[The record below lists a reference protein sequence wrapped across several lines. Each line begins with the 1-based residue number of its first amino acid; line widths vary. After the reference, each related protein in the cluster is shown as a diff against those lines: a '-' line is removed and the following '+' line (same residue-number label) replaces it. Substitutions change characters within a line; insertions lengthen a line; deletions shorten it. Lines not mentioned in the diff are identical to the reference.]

1 MKSYVINLE
10 KDAERREYMRRLLVS
25 TPFADAEFVTGV
37 YGKSLSRSQLSEL
50 FEQHRFGRV
59 FSDPA
64 FVGEIGCAVS
74 HYNVWRRMVASDD
87 RFAFVLEDDVCFD
100 GDFAP
105 MSEWAA
111 KWLDSSRPR
120 VVLFS
125 HYFSYFP
132 WNTAAED
139 GYKYVSRPC
148 KAFGTFCYGINGAAA
163 KLLVSL
169 GKPHYVADEWDYYQ
183 RHGLEIRLPLEHP
196 VGVDFNF
203 DTNIK
208 QRAAYLRGKLDVGAL
223 LVEPCYFSL
232 AYESFKQLLLKL
244 GIIRRHAKS

>member
-10 KDAERREYMRRLLVS
+10 KDIERREYMHRLLAS

-37 YGKSLSRSQLSEL
+37 YGKSLSSSQLSEL

-64 FVGEIGCAVS
+64 FEGEIGCAVS
-74 HYNVWRRMVASDD
+74 HYNVWRRIAASDD
-87 RFAFVLEDDVCFD
+87 RFAFVLEDDVSFD
-100 GDFAP
+100 EDFAP

-125 HYFSYFP
+125 HYFFYLP
-132 WNTAAED
+132 WNTAIED
-139 GYKYVSRPC
+139 GRKYVSRPS
-148 KAFGTFCYGINGAAA
+148 KAFGTFCYGINRAAA
-163 KLLVSL
+163 KLLISL

-183 RHGLEIRLPLEHP
+183 RYGLEMRLPLEHP
-196 VGVDFNF
+196 VSVDFKF

-208 QRAAYLRGKLDVGAL
+208 ERAAYLREKLDAGAL
-223 LVEPCYFSL
+223 LVAPCYFSL
-232 AYESFKQLLLKL
+232 AYESFKRILFKL
-244 GIIRRHAKS
+244 GLIRYCVKS